1 MKPDLSHLKLFECHV
16 YIHVLRKK
24 DKNKLNAHVL
34 KGIFVG
40 YDAHSKTYK
49 Y

>member
-1 MKPDLSHLKLFECHV
+1 MW
-16 YIHVLRKK
+16 YIHVLKEE
-24 DKNKLNAHVL
+24 DKNKLNEHVL

-49 Y
+49 CSSLNVKKSLSI